1 MYKRDL
7 TRPQL
12 FKRWITLSNR
22 EISASFP
29 VVLLISDLT
38 SPVKLVGKIRPIALG
53 SKPSLV
59 IRVART
65 GLGTR
70 LDKSLS
76 RS

>member
-1 MYKRDL
+1 MYKSDL

-12 FKRWITLSNR
+12 FKRWITL
-22 EISASFP
+22 ASFP

-38 SPVKLVGKIRPIALG
+38 SPVKLVGKSRPIVLG
-53 SKPSLV
+53 SKPPVV
-59 IRVART
+59 IRVAQT

-70 LDKSLS
+70 LDKSFS